1 MSDSAGPSLG
11 AQILII
17 IVLTLIN
24 AFFTAS
30 EMAIVS
36 LDKNKL
42 NALAEEKDKK
52 ALAILKLLKEPSK
65 FLSTVQ
71 IGITFSAFFSSA
83 SAAVGLSGPFGK
95 FLTDIGVPFGNKF
108 SFVLITLILSYIS
121 LVFGELVPKRVAL
134 QNSEKI
140 ARFSIGIL
148 TFFSKITKPFGFIL
162 SASTN
167 LVLRLFGITSSD
179 IQEKLTLESI
189 KSVVEVGH
197 EQGVINPIEK
207 EMIESVIGFDNKL
220 AEEIMTART
229 EVFMIDIDAPIEEYI
244 DSMLELKYSRIPVYE
259 EDIDNII
266 GILYIKDFLLHS
278 YNVGFKNVNIRKIL
292 RPAYFVP
299 ERKNINDLFLELQ
312 NKKKHMAIL
321 IDEYGGFSGL
331 VTMEDLIEEIM
342 GDIDDEYDHDEP
354 DIMVLDNKNFYVEG
368 SVSIKEFN
376 SKTGLKL
383 DEESEDYDTL
393 GGYLIFSLGYI
404 PKEGEKKLVE
414 MDGVKYFIENV
425 EENRIQRVR
434 VVLPDISQ
442 DIEFKDDKEA

>member
-1 MSDSAGPSLG
+1 
-11 AQILII
+11 
-17 IVLTLIN
+17 
-24 AFFTAS
+24 
-30 EMAIVS
+30 
-36 LDKNKL
+36 
-42 NALAEEKDKK
+42 
-52 ALAILKLLKEPSK
+52 
-65 FLSTVQ
+65 
-71 IGITFSAFFSSA
+71 
-83 SAAVGLSGPFGK
+83 
-95 FLTDIGVPFGNKF
+95 
-108 SFVLITLILSYIS
+108 
-121 LVFGELVPKRVAL
+121 
-134 QNSEKI
+134 
-140 ARFSIGIL
+140 
-148 TFFSKITKPFGFIL
+148 
-162 SASTN
+162 
-167 LVLRLFGITSSD
+167 
-179 IQEKLTLESI
+179 
-189 KSVVEVGH
+189 
-197 EQGVINPIEK
+197 
-207 EMIESVIGFDNKL
+207 MIESVIGFDNKL

-342 GDIDDEYDHDEP
+342 GDIDDEYDHDVP

-383 DEESEDYDTL
+383 DKESENYNTL
-393 GGYLIFSLGYI
+393 GG
-404 PKEGEKKLVE
+404 
-414 MDGVKYFIENV
+414 
-425 EENRIQRVR
+425 QRDR
-434 VVLPDISQ
+434 KSVV
-442 DIEFKDDKEA
+442 

>member
-83 SAAVGLSGPFGK
+83 SAAVGLSGPFGR

-140 ARFSIGIL
+140 ARFSIRIL

-244 DSMLELKYSRIPVYE
+244 DAMLELKYSRIPVYE

-434 VVLPDISQ
+434 VALPDISQ